1 MNAQRNLAAA
11 AIAVLVTGLVAGTNS
26 QAASPSPGT
35 VPGRVTNLGQLKRPE
50 AADKAMLAH
59 YQLFQQSQAEAIDAL
74 QHGDLKQ
81 FVVAYR
87 EIARS
92 VTEISDI
99 VAGGHE
105 SLGEADASLELLA
118 AELKA
123 FQARGGYDG
132 ESRKQLLEDVKAF
145 RQTLATQLDALRQRY
160 LAADPQDEDQ
170 RQKLRKQMAV
180 LVSRI
185 EHFEKLQN
193 SMDGGGGALADA
205 AAAATQ
211 GKLQD
216 MRAALEREQASL
228 RLTASAMRVKVGE
241 AVEEMGRSFRLI
253 EMQSRLPQD
262 QLRRLA
268 DLQEKSEQL
277 MQKLLGEHQR
287 ATEGFLAIL
296 ATDEQV
302 PVPDEAELMARVAKA
317 LGEAA
322 PAAAAA
328 EVEP

>member
-11 AIAVLVTGLVAGTNS
+11 AIAVLVTGLAAGTQT

-123 FQARGGYDG
+123 FQARGGGDG
-132 ESRKQLLEDVKAF
+132 EGRKQLLEDLKAF
-145 RQTLATQLDALRQRY
+145 RDTLATQLDALRQRY
-160 LAADPQDEDQ
+160 QAAVPQDEDQ
-170 RQKLRKQMAV
+170 RMKLRKQMAV

-185 EHFEKLQN
+185 EHFQKLQD
-193 SMDGGGGALADA
+193 SMDGSGAALTDA
-205 AAAATQ
+205 AAATTQ
-211 GKLQD
+211 AKLQE
-216 MRAALEREQASL
+216 MREALEREQAAL
-228 RLTASAMRVKVGE
+228 RLTASAMRLRVDE
-241 AVEEMGRSFRLI
+241 AVEEMGRSFGLI
-253 EMQSRLPQD
+253 EMQARLPQD

-268 DLQEKSEQL
+268 DLQQKSEQVL
-277 MQKLLGEHQR
+277 RDLLREHQR

-296 ATDEQV
+296 VSDEQV

-322 PAAAAA
+322 PAAA
-328 EVEP
+328 ENDEP